1 MPLIRLDPAGRVC
14 EVRYSNALLAPLDV
28 PPERMTETYRAV
40 RAFGRLLQSG
50 RYERRLRL
58 RPGDVMCFDNY
69 RLLHG
74 RTEFD
79 PNSGPRHLQGCYV
92 DRDDFLSRIR
102 TLEASL
108 AAAPS
113 A

>member
-1 MPLIRLDPAGRVC
+1 
-14 EVRYSNALLAPLDV
+14 
-28 PPERMTETYRAV
+28 MTDTYRAV
-40 RAFGRLLQSG
+40 RTFGRLLQSG

-79 PNSGPRHLQGCYV
+79 PNSGHRHLQGCYA
-92 DRDDFLSRIR
+92 DRDSLRSR
-102 TLEASL
+102 L
-108 AAAPS
+108 AVLNRSMPAVKAP
-113 A
+113 

>member
-1 MPLIRLDPAGRVC
+1 MSA
-14 EVRYSNALLAPLDV
+14 
-28 PPERMTETYRAV
+28 TYRAV

-58 RPGDVMCFDNY
+58 QPGDVMCFDNY
-69 RLLHG
+69 RVLHG

-108 AAAPS
+108 AAVE
-113 A
+113 